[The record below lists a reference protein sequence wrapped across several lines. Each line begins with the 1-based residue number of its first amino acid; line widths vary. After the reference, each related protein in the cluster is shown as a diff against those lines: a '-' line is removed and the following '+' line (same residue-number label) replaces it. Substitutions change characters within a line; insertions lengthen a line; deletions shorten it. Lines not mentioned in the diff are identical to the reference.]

1 MAKSDTVDDIGSLPQ
16 SGVPESGDDVLDL
29 HRFASSLYDES
40 NARMDEV
47 EEVLMERWEIPKD
60 VTDQV
65 GVRVMQ
71 PVKGRAIIERFRQM
85 LDVGS
90 VTFRTM
96 PHKIGER
103 EDEICS
109 KIERWVQGADRRM
122 KRERKCDHDRDALWW
137 YLFRG
142 RADIETRFDPTA
154 KGNGRFPICV
164 YTDDPRYVYP
174 VRGRDGIMWYTKG
187 YDVYARELRGKYK
200 KKIEALEGTGPNDLV
215 SVVEYWD
222 DKIYM
227 AVVGGEDEGA
237 EVLMR
242 KAHRYGFVPLAEAR
256 CLDTPMDSAKWASH
270 PVIGPVID
278 HLKQVYALAS
288 KMATGVNLFYYPML
302 FGVSASGQAIVV
314 DPYAPGEPQQIAP
327 GTKLE
332 QVNIQVNHQ
341 ALQMLMGFYN
351 SDINLLTLPETAFGQ
366 EPKSL
371 ESGFAIAQIMNAV
384 QSAIKDKLPELERAM
399 GETRGN
405 YLRLYKQFA
414 SGSGLDWAVPVDYEK

>member
-1 MAKSDTVDDIGSLPQ
+1 MTSQVGRADDALPQ
-16 SGVPESGDDVLDL
+16 SGVPKSADDVLDL

-40 NARMDEV
+40 NSRMDEV
-47 EEVLMERWEIPKD
+47 EEVLMERWEVPRD
-60 VTDQV
+60 VADQA

-85 LDVGS
+85 IDIGS
-90 VTFRTM
+90 LSARVM
-96 PHKIGER
+96 PQKFGEK
-103 EDEICS
+103 EDETCS
-109 KIERWVQGADRRM
+109 KIERWLSGADRRM
-122 KRERKCDHDRDALWW
+122 KRESGRDHDRDALWW

-142 RADIETRFDPTA
+142 RADLEVRFDP
-154 KGNGRFPICV
+154 KSRGGGRFPLCV
-164 YTDDPRYVYP
+164 LTDDPRYIYP
-174 VRGRDGIMWYTKG
+174 VRGRSGILWYTKG
-187 YDVYARELRGKYK
+187 YEVYARELRNRKWK
-200 KKIEALEGTGPNDLV
+200 KRLKILDDAGPNDLI

-222 DKIYM
+222 DKVYM
-227 AVVGGEDEGA
+227 AATGGDVGA
-237 EVLMR
+237 EILMKR
-242 KAHRYGFVPLAEAR
+242 EHRYGFVPIAEAR
-256 CLDTPMDSAKWASH
+256 CLDTPMDDAKWSSH

-288 KMATGVNLFYYPML
+288 KMATGVNLFYYPLL
-302 FGVSASGQAIVV
+302 FGVSASGQAIVI

-341 ALQMLMGFYN
+341 ALQLLMGFYQ

-371 ESGFAIAQIMNAV
+371 ESGFAISQVMNAV
-384 QSAIKDKLPELERAM
+384 QSAIKDKLPELERAL

-414 SGSGLDWAVPVDYEK
+414 AGSGLDWAAPVDYER